1 MPTNCTA
8 HASARPRNLGAFGPT
23 ARRDGNLARSSFLG
37 PRTRRKRHDLRDPV
51 APERYRVATTGRPRS
66 STIPSRMMSTAE
78 CRNRPGW
85 NRKTEP
91 PCPESLVLLLHH
103 KGRYDTLGVDESL
116 EGGSEMERSQDSPD
130 QSSETSPAMSTA
142 AALAARVDEVIAK
155 FAAQASLELRVETR
169 ETLRAEL
176 LELARTHAARTV
188 LETATARYAAKR
200 PKSRGRWSRQPQVRR
215 P

>member
-1 MPTNCTA
+1 
-8 HASARPRNLGAFGPT
+8 
-23 ARRDGNLARSSFLG
+23 
-37 PRTRRKRHDLRDPV
+37 
-51 APERYRVATTGRPRS
+51 
-66 STIPSRMMSTAE
+66 
-78 CRNRPGW
+78 
-85 NRKTEP
+85 
-91 PCPESLVLLLHH
+91 
-103 KGRYDTLGVDESL
+103 
-116 EGGSEMERSQDSPD
+116 
-130 QSSETSPAMSTA
+130 MSTA

>member
-91 PCPESLVLLLHH
+91 PCPESLVLLTHH
-103 KGRYDTLGVDESL
+103 KGRYDTLKARQAAV
-116 EGGSEMERSQDSPD
+116 GGSEMEHLREGQD
-130 QSSETSPAMSTA
+130 QSSETSPATSAA
-142 AALAARVDEVIAK
+142 AALAARVDEVIGRV
-155 FAAQASLELRVETR
+155 AAELRPETL

-188 LETATARYAAKR
+188 LETATARYAAKH
-200 PKSRGRWSRQPQVRR
+200 PKTRGRWSRQPQVRR